1 MGEGRR
7 RRPGWRRGRS
17 GGRPCGEGARW
28 FGGFLLALGTFVGG
42 AEAQDP
48 ERAAP
53 EPDSAIQEGVRDLPD
68 TFGDPGV
75 RDLVGR
81 ARAARR
87 RERGGIEHYEAVLRQ
102 RAYVGLRGGTF
113 RRERSVI
120 EEEKV
125 ARVRWERAGEVTVA
139 WTGARRTVPLVAGG
153 GEAADDIQED
163 LAEDLL
169 DEADP
174 GPILLDP
181 GDDRLT
187 FGGNWALHPL
197 ADSAGLHYRFTSG
210 DTLRVALPDG
220 RTVTLVEARVEPRES
235 RFDRVAG
242 SLWFDLEQGNLVR
255 ASYRP
260 ARPFDLDLD
269 EPEDAEDVPGLLKPI
284 RGEIRYITVDHS
296 FHDFRWWLPSRWA
309 FEGEVQLGRLAR
321 FPITLEWR
329 IDDYRVN
336 EDLSELPGE
345 GPLPPGWSRNR
356 KEVSKEGEPSRYLT
370 VIVPPAGELSSSPD
384 LGEGAGGT
392 APVAFTED
400 ELRELRGTL
409 ESLLPADLR
418 PAPRIGW
425 GLQEGMVRYNRV
437 EGLSVGARGVVPL
450 SPLTGLRTEARLGYA
465 DLEPNG
471 EVVIERGADTAH
483 RVWLGAYRRL
493 QPSSEWTDPFS
504 LGSSLQAALFGGDR
518 APFHRALGVEAGV
531 TGGGRSHRWELRLF
545 GERHGEASRGTAVHL
560 LHPITGRDMIPLQ
573 PVRPGDVA
581 GLAGL
586 LRWQRGL
593 DPSGLIASGALRG
606 EVAVG
611 QLGYQRLSASA
622 ALVHP
627 LPGGLA
633 GALEV
638 ALGAAGGGVPPQRR
652 FFLGGTT
659 TLRGVRPSSV
669 VGEAFWLARM
679 EVGTG
684 LPGLRLAAFGDLAW
698 AGPPEDWRRSVPFA
712 AVGGGLSMLDGLF
725 RVDLARVVR
734 GGESLRLHLYLD
746 GLF

>member
-1 MGEGRR
+1 MEGGGVRR
-7 RRPGWRRGRS
+7 NRRAMLGVRVRAERYGWL
-17 GGRPCGEGARW
+17 
-28 FGGFLLALGTFVGG
+28 GGFLLALGISGG
-42 AEAQDP
+42 AAGAQEREQTDP
-48 ERAAP
+48 ER
-53 EPDSAIQEGVRDLPD
+53 EPSVQQEVRDLPD

-75 RDLVGR
+75 RELVGR

-87 RERGGIEHYEAVLRQ
+87 REREGIEHYEAVLRQ

-139 WTGARRTVPLVAGG
+139 WTGARRAVPLLAGS
-153 GEAADDIQED
+153 GEAADEIQDD

-169 DEADP
+169 EEADP

-197 ADSAGLHYRFTSG
+197 ADSAGLHYRFSSG
-210 DTLRVALPDG
+210 DTLRVGLPDG
-220 RTVTLVEARVEPRES
+220 RAVTLVETRVEPRES

-269 EPEDAEDVPGLLKPI
+269 EPDDAEDVPGLLKPI
-284 RGEIRYITVDHS
+284 RAEISYITVDHS

-336 EDLSELPGE
+336 EDRSELPGD

-356 KEVSKEGEPSRYLT
+356 REVSGEEGEPPRYVT
-370 VIVPPAGELSSSPD
+370 VIVPPAGDLSSSPD
-384 LGEGAGGT
+384 LGEGPGGT
-392 APVAFTED
+392 APAAFTEE

-418 PAPRIGW
+418 PGPRIGW
-425 GLQEGMVRYNRV
+425 GFQEGMVRYNRV

-450 SPLTGLRTEARLGYA
+450 SPRTGLRAEARLGYA

-471 EVVIERGADTAH
+471 ELAIERGADTAH

-518 APFHRALGVEAGV
+518 APFHRTLGVEAGV
-531 TGGGRSHRWELRLF
+531 TGGGRSHLWELRLF
-545 GERHGEASRGTAVHL
+545 GERHGEATRGTAVHL
-560 LHPITGRDMIPLQ
+560 LHPITGRDMVPLQ
-573 PVRPGDVA
+573 PVRPGDLA

-593 DPSGLIASGALRG
+593 DSSGLIASGTLRG
-606 EVAVG
+606 ELTAG
-611 QLGYQRLSASA
+611 QLGYHRASASA

-633 GALEV
+633 GAVEV
-638 ALGAAGGGVPPQRR
+638 ALGAAGGDVPPQRR

-684 LPGLRLAAFGDLAW
+684 LPGFRVAAFGDLAW
-698 AGPPEDWRRSVPFA
+698 AGPPGEWRRSVPFA
-712 AVGGGLSMLDGLF
+712 TVGGGISLLDGVF
-725 RVDLARVVR
+725 RVDVARVVR
-734 GGESLRLHLYLD
+734 RGEALRLHLYLD